1 MGLLFFLRRSEKDC
15 SRRWTNETKPS
26 VACGNGQG
34 VKAGLCRGMLTM
46 KGKYGLKAMVHLAR
60 LAPQELAAGLDIAGQ
75 NQIPK
80 KFLDAILAELR
91 ENGMVEAKKGK
102 GGGYRLARP
111 PGKISVGDIIR
122 VLDGPLAPILCASR
136 RSYKRCIDCRDPRI
150 CEVRLAMTEARDAIA
165 AVLDAKS
172 LADMAASGAG
182 QKKAGRSGTGARGL
196 A

>member
-1 MGLLFFLRRSEKDC
+1 
-15 SRRWTNETKPS
+15 
-26 VACGNGQG
+26 
-34 VKAGLCRGMLTM
+34 MLTM

-60 LAPQELAAGLDIAGQ
+60 LAPQELAAGLDIAAQ

-80 KFLDAILAELR
+80 KFLDAILAQLR
-91 ENGMVEAKKGK
+91 ESGLVEARKGK

-111 PGKISVGDIIR
+111 PAKISVGDIVR
-122 VLDGPLAPILCASR
+122 TLDGPLAPILCASR
-136 RSYKRCIDCRDPRI
+136 RAYKRCLDCRDPRN

-172 LADMAASGAG
+172 LADMAAGG
-182 QKKAGRSGTGARGL
+182 PGRKKPSPGRSGDRGV

>member
-102 GGGYRLARP
+102 GGGYRLRAYSLDVPDEPGRFGRIWRTTNLMVNFLP
-111 PGKISVGDIIR
+111 PQLGPRDIPP
-122 VLDGPLAPILCASR
+122 LEGP
-136 RSYKRCIDCRDPRI
+136 
-150 CEVRLAMTEARDAIA
+150 E
-165 AVLDAKS
+165 
-172 LADMAASGAG
+172 
-182 QKKAGRSGTGARGL
+182 
-196 A
+196 